1 MGIMNLIKKLLR
13 KKSNDENKIF
23 EYKEFERKT
32 VSKSVK
38 NNKEYLRMILEG
50 SQDILFR
57 DFFIG
62 TAKQHLLLV
71 YVEGMVDKSLLND
84 DVMKSMMIELSS
96 KAYKEI
102 FSVDEIKSRLLTAC
116 EVKEFETFDK
126 LVLQLLSGDTLMFV
140 EGAKKGLV
148 VGSKGWES
156 RGVSEP
162 TTEKNVKGP
171 KDCFIE
177 TLRSNIVLIRRRIRD
192 PNLAIEMYR
201 VGRRTKTDVAVV
213 YLKGVIMDG
222 LPEEIKKRIERID
235 VDGVVDSSQ
244 LEQLIEDNKWT
255 IFPQSVSTERPDRTV
270 AGILEGR
277 AAIIVDGSPFALLVP
292 STFSTYLD
300 APDDYYTRP
309 IIASIIL
316 MTRYASFFISAS
328 LPGIYIAITNFHPA
342 MMPARLAL
350 SITATRLALPFTTVF
365 EIFVMETILE
375 VLQEAGVRLP
385 QAIGQTVGIVGGI
398 VIGEAAVTA
407 GLVSPIVVIVVALTA
422 ITSFTIPSYNTNL
435 VSRILRIPFMLAG
448 ASLGFFGIVTLAMF
462 ILTHMASLE
471 SFGIGFFEEFSPYRP
486 NVLKETFI
494 RLPKGL
500 MTKRPEFLKPQDTRR
515 QGLNKGRGDKNE

>member
-1 MGIMNLIKKLLR
+1 MGIIHLIKKLLSR
-13 KKSNDENKIF
+13 KSNDENKIF

-32 VSKSVK
+32 VSKSV
-38 NNKEYLRMILEG
+38 NDNKEYLKMILKG
-50 SQDILFR
+50 SQDIIFR
-57 DFFIG
+57 DFFVG
-62 TAKQHLLLV
+62 TAKQHLMLT
-71 YVEGMVDKSLLND
+71 YVDGMVDKSILND
-84 DVMKSMMIELSS
+84 DVMKSMMIDLNSEV
-96 KAYKEI
+96 YKEI

-116 EVKEFETFDK
+116 EVNEFKTFDK
-126 LVLQLLSGDTLMFV
+126 LVLQLLSGDTLMFL

-192 PNLAIEMYR
+192 PNLAIEMYQ

-222 LPEEIKKRIERID
+222 IPEEIKKRIERID

-255 IFPQSVSTERPDRTV
+255 IFPQTVSTERPDRTV

-292 STFSTYLD
+292 STFSMFLD
-300 APDDYYTRP
+300 TPDDYYTKP
-309 IIASIIL
+309 IISSIIL
-316 MTRYASFFISAS
+316 MTRYASFFLSAS

-342 MMPARLAL
+342 MLPPRLAL
-350 SITATRLALPFTTVF
+350 SITATRMALPFTTFF
-365 EIFVMETILE
+365 EIFMMEAILE
-375 VLQEAGVRLP
+375 ILQEAGIRLP

-407 GLVSPIVVIVVALTA
+407 GIVSPIVVIIVTLTA
-422 ITSFTIPSYNTNL
+422 ITSFTIPNYNANL
-435 VSRILRIPFMLAG
+435 ASRILRIPFMLAG
-448 ASLGFFGIVTLAMF
+448 TTFGLFGIVTLAMF
-462 ILTHMASLE
+462 VLTHMASLE
-471 SFGIGFFEEFSPYRP
+471 TFGIGYFEEFSPYRP
-486 NVLKETFI
+486 NSLKETFI

-500 MTKRPEFLKPQDTRR
+500 TIKRPEFLKPQDSRR
-515 QGLNKGRGDKNE
+515 QGIKKGKGDD